1 MKVKLEDRQALIDLA
16 RHYLIDE
23 GYNILE
29 ALIKAEIELERISEC

>member
-16 RHYLIDE
+16 KVYWLDE

-29 ALIKAEIELERISEC
+29 ALIKAERDLEGEYE